1 MDSFRVESVLIRAT
15 TDKAFR
21 YIADPRNLPN
31 WTHAFKS
38 VRNGNAIMATP
49 AGTVEV
55 GLEVNASSIE
65 GTVDWQITFPD
76 GSIASAYSRVLPIS
90 GQSAYSFML
99 MAPPVP
105 LDQLEGALNQQV
117 HILRDEL
124 AKLKAILSAA

>member
-1 MDSFRVESVLIRAT
+1 MDSFRVESVLIKTAPGRV
-15 TDKAFR
+15 FH
-21 YIADPRNLPN
+21 YIADPKNLPE
-31 WTHAFKS
+31 WTNAFKS
-38 VRNGNAIMATP
+38 ARNGKAIIATP

-55 GLEVNASSIE
+55 GLEVKASSIE

-105 LDQLEGALNQQV
+105 LEQLEGALNQQV